1 MTFYSPGRDLFW
13 GPWLSVSVA
22 SIDMTPLPTLDPQW
36 TGKIMEWHFKE
47 KSHWKEWSVNLAI
60 NCGVLFNFVFKG
72 LHLAFKD
79 KLRANFLLER
89 ANLKKKKQS
98 KAKIHS
104 ASLVVQWLR
113 IRLPMQG
120 TQVWSLVWEDPTCH
134 GTTKSVCHNY
144 WSPRAPEP
152 VFWNKRSYCSEKP
165 TDHN

>member
-1 MTFYSPGRDLFW
+1 M
-13 GPWLSVSVA
+13 
-22 SIDMTPLPTLDPQW
+22 
-36 TGKIMEWHFKE
+36 
-47 KSHWKEWSVNLAI
+47 NLAI
-60 NCGVLFNFVFKG
+60 NWGVLFNFVFKG

-120 TQVWSLVWEDPTCH
+120 TQV
-134 GTTKSVCHNY
+134 
-144 WSPRAPEP
+144 
-152 VFWNKRSYCSEKP
+152 
-165 TDHN
+165 